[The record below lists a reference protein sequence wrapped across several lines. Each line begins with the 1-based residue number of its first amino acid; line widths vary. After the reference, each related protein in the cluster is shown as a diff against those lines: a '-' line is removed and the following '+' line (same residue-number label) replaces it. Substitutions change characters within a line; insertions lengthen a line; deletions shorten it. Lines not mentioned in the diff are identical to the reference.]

1 MSERNEKGQFLPGN
15 KASPGRPKKATEAE
29 YLEAIGR
36 GVPLELFQQASA
48 KMGKLAAGGDVQ
60 AYNAIKAHLAGL
72 PIQKLQ
78 LSSTDAALL
87 VQVLE
92 LLKNKGIPASQVFE
106 ALIAQLAE
114 SQQVDVYEGDENED
128 DSD

>member
-1 MSERNEKGQFLPGN
+1 MSERNQKGQFMKGN
-15 KASPGRPKKATEAE
+15 KASPGRPKRATEAQ

-36 GVPLELFQQASA
+36 GVPLELFEQASA

-60 AYNAIKAHLAGL
+60 AFNAIKAHLVGL
-72 PIQKLQ
+72 PVQKLQ

-87 VQVLE
+87 AQVLE

-114 SQQVDVYEGDENED
+114 SEPADVYEDSED
-128 DSD
+128 ARD